1 MPITRPTATDVSARK
16 RISPTGS
23 GTEGFTADP
32 ASLRSPRMDQGL
44 LRHRGRRPGTA
55 AQRWPPSTR
64 LATLAFLC
72 GSIVALTCLGYA
84 TWRWLGTHRDAGT
97 LADDPA
103 AWVALAGL
111 LLMGIA
117 LALMVRVATLARAEM
132 AERGDLGRLAETLR
146 ALLGATSDGVVV
158 VDSDLRIRLF
168 NPAAEILF
176 GRLSEETLEVPIGA
190 LIPGLDTPEAA
201 FADAQVD
208 PSSPRVRHLEGIRG
222 GDPFP
227 LRLLLR
233 DLRLDGEPWLLVLAK
248 DQTESERTESRIDY
262 LQRHD
267 PLTGLRNRKDFERAV
282 AMTAMETREAGHPH
296 ALCLMDLDHF
306 KLINTACGHG
316 AGDKLLKH
324 VARIIATRFADAKAI
339 GRLGGDEFAALFGGD
354 AAPTAQSRCEDLV
367 GTLRGFPFTWH
378 ERSYDVS
385 LSVGLATFVPA
396 RGVSDVLAQVDIA
409 CQTAKAQ
416 GGDRVCLYSEGDAA
430 SARHRAEVGLISTI
444 GGALEH
450 GRFRLIAQ
458 PIVPLRSVDQP
469 VHYEVLARMRDDQ
482 GNPVSPERFIP
493 AAERYILMPA
503 VDRWIVA
510 QLLASEGERLRAWHS
525 RHPKRF
531 LFAVNLSATTLAD
544 DGFLS
549 FLEGQFADNRVPYAS
564 ICFEVTETAAIA
576 DLARARSFMQR
587 LRDLGSVFAVD
598 DFGAGFA
605 SYAYLKHLPVQYLK
619 IDGSLVR
626 KIESEPV
633 DRALVESINHMGHVL
648 GLATIAEWAETPQV
662 VETLRELGVDYA
674 QGYGVGKPVALDAL
688 ALDRVFAVT

>member
-1 MPITRPTATDVSARK
+1 
-16 RISPTGS
+16 
-23 GTEGFTADP
+23 
-32 ASLRSPRMDQGL
+32 MDQGL
-44 LRHRGRRPGTA
+44 LPHPGRSPGGTA
-55 AQRWPPSTR
+55 LRWAPSTR
-64 LATLAFLC
+64 LATLGFLC
-72 GSIVALTCLGYA
+72 GLCAMLLCLGHWV
-84 TWRWLGTHRDAGT
+84 WRWLGAHRDAET

-103 AWVALAGL
+103 VWIALAGL
-111 LLMGIA
+111 LAAGIA
-117 LALMVRVATLARAEM
+117 IALILRVVTLARAEM

-146 ALLGATSDGVVV
+146 AMLGVTSDGVVV

-176 GRLSEETLEVPIGA
+176 GRLSEEVLEVPIGA
-190 LIPGLDTPEAA
+190 LIPGLDTREAA
-201 FADAQVD
+201 FADAQGD
-208 PSSPRVRHLEGIRG
+208 PASPRVRHLHGMRG
-222 GDPFP
+222 GEPFP
-227 LRLLLR
+227 VRLLLR
-233 DLRLDGEPWLLVLAK
+233 DLRMEGEPWLLVLAE
-248 DQTESERTESRIDY
+248 DQTESERAESQIDY

-282 AMTAMETREAGHPH
+282 AMTALEARGSDQAH

-316 AGDKLLKH
+316 AGDKLLKQ
-324 VARIIATRFADAKAI
+324 VARIISTRFADAKAI

-354 AAPTAQSRCEDLV
+354 TAATAQSRCEDLV
-367 GTLRGFPFTWH
+367 RTLRSFLFTWH
-378 ERSYDVS
+378 DHAYDVS
-385 LSVGLATFVPA
+385 LSVGLVTFVPA

-416 GGDRVCLYSEGDAA
+416 GGDRVCLYREGDAA
-430 SARHRAEVGLISTI
+430 SARHRAEVGLISAI

-458 PIVPLRSVDQP
+458 PIVPLRSGDQP

-482 GNPVSPERFIP
+482 GKPVSPEQFIP

-510 QLLASEGERLRAWHS
+510 QLLAREGERLRAWHS
-525 RHPKRF
+525 RYPERF

-544 DGFLS
+544 DGFRS
-549 FLEGQFADNRVPYAS
+549 FLERQFADNRVPYAS

-576 DLARARSFMQR
+576 DLARARSFMQG
-587 LRDLGSVFAVD
+587 LRDLGSVFAID

-619 IDGSLVR
+619 IDGSFVR

-662 VETLRELGVDYA
+662 VETLRAMGVDYA
-674 QGYGVGKPVALDAL
+674 QGYGVGKPVALDEVG
-688 ALDRVFAVT
+688 LDRVFAVA